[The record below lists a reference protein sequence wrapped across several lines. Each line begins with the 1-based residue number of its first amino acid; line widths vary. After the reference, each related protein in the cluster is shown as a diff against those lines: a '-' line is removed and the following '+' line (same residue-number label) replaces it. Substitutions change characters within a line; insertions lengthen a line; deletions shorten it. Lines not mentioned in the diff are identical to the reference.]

1 MAGGSSYSGIKR
13 PPRSNPMYS
22 RTAFG
27 TIVLLLTT
35 SPRDRN
41 LCIDNFYIIRLLT
54 TLILP
59 IDNFSVIGFLTFPHF
74 LSPSDN
80 YQNRRVDHRDDD
92 RRRDGE
98 IPQPPS
104 ETPWCNCVILRCMLA
119 MTCSPR
125 DTRKKKTHLQNQT

>member
-1 MAGGSSYSGIKR
+1 MAGGSSYSRIKR

-22 RTAFG
+22 HRAFE
-27 TIVLLLTT
+27 TMVLLLTT
-35 SPRDRN
+35 SSKDRN

-80 YQNRRVDHRDDD
+80 Y
-92 RRRDGE
+92 
-98 IPQPPS
+98 
-104 ETPWCNCVILRCMLA
+104 
-119 MTCSPR
+119 
-125 DTRKKKTHLQNQT
+125 